1 MMENSLPETNAALAL
16 LMREKLGVRG
26 ADRLEVKLRRA
37 GGLLPRALRKDAK
50 YLVDMEKLYANPKL
64 RRQIDSARVSEAS
77 ANLRRHLEAIDP
89 RDRRIGWML
98 GVVTPLAFNLLL
110 IAAAFITWLVWT
122 GRV

>member
-50 YLVDMEKLYANPKL
+50 YLVDMEKLYDNPKL

-89 RDRRIGWML
+89 RDRRIGWIL
-98 GVVTPLAFNLLL
+98 GVVAPLAFNLLL